1 MKQLI
6 LVAILACSFFSLGQV
21 KVNITKQDVG
31 DLEPYSARY
40 VDLTL
45 TNTGQKQEWLLTVK
59 KTAEVSYIVSK
70 QIIDID
76 SSIIIRLHVNPNKKG
91 RFNYNV
97 DVFTSDRAEQVKVQL
112 TGNLSELPQTGSNS
126 LTQCPNFSDR
136 PGGGN
141 PNGFDLT
148 VVTIDKES
156 RDPLSKSNVTLIQNG
171 EAVWLKSTDRKGKIV
186 KDATLGLSYFYATH
200 EGYYPAELGAYIN
213 FKRNYIVV
221 ELEKDETIIE
231 PDPFP
236 TDIAVVEPPEEIVTE
251 TEIETAIETEVEIVI
266 EIEEQQE
273 VETHLEQELAIPDDT
288 PISVEAPPA
297 FNELDPEDFTDANFN
312 PINVVFVLDVS
323 SSMSGPDKMELMK
336 YSLYQLTDM
345 LRPQDKIGIVT
356 YSSKTRT
363 LLKSTTGENKDEIK
377 EIVRKLRPG
386 GFTSGGA
393 GIKAGYKLVEKATI
407 ENSVNHVIVITD
419 GAFNRNSDDYKKY
432 IRKYKKKG
440 INMSVV
446 GIKNKEKDEVEMK
459 DAATLGGGKYIP
471 IFKLVDAQNNLKQEI
486 RALTFKHS
494 VE

>member
-6 LVAILACSFFSLGQV
+6 LFSIVVCSFFSLGQV
-21 KVNITKQDVG
+21 KFNITKHDFG

-40 VDLTL
+40 VDLKL
-45 TNTGQKQEWLLTVK
+45 SNTGQKQEWLLTVK

-70 QIIDID
+70 QIIDQD

-91 RFNYNV
+91 RFSYNV
-97 DVFTSDRAEQVKVQL
+97 EVFTSDRAEPVKVKL
-112 TGNLSELPQTGSNS
+112 TGNLPELPQSGSNM

-136 PGGGN
+136 PSGGN

-156 RDPLSKSNVTLIQNG
+156 REPLGKSSVTLIQNG
-171 EAVWLKSTDRKGKIV
+171 EAVWMKSTDKKGKIV
-186 KDATLGLSYFYATH
+186 KGATLGLSYFYATH
-200 EGYYPAELGAYIN
+200 EDYYPAELGAYIN

-221 ELEKDETIIE
+221 ELEKDKTIIV

-236 TDIAVVEPPEEIVTE
+236 TDIALVDPPEEETE
-251 TEIETAIETEVEIVI
+251 TIIDSDSNREK
-266 EIEEQQE
+266 EQIE
-273 VETHLEQELAIPDDT
+273 VETHLEEELAIPEDT
-288 PISVEAPPA
+288 PINVEAPPA
-297 FNELDPEDFTDANFN
+297 FNELDPEDFTEANFK

-323 SSMSGPDKMELMK
+323 SSMSGADRMELMK

-356 YSSKTRT
+356 YSSKTRV
-363 LLKSTTGENKDEIK
+363 LLGSTSGEDKEKIK
-377 EIVRKLRPG
+377 EVVRKLRPG
-386 GFTSGGA
+386 GYTSGGA
-393 GIKAGYKLVEKATI
+393 GIKSGYRLVNRRKI
-407 ENSVNHVIVITD
+407 EGGVNHVIVITD

-432 IRKYKKKG
+432 VRKYKKKG
-440 INMSVV
+440 INLSVV
-446 GIKNKEKDEVEMK
+446 GIKNKEKAEAEMR
-459 DAATLGGGKYIP
+459 DAAKLGGGNYIP
-471 IFKLVDAQNNLKQEI
+471 IFKLADAQHNLKQEI

>member
-1 MKQLI
+1 MKQFI
-6 LVAILACSFFSLGQV
+6 LFSILLCSFFTLGQV
-21 KVNITKQDVG
+21 KFNITKHDFG

-40 VDLTL
+40 VDLKL

-91 RFNYNV
+91 RFTYNV
-97 DVFTSDRAEQVKVQL
+97 DVFTSDRAEPVKVKL
-112 TGNLSELPQTGSNS
+112 TGNLSELPQNGSNM

-156 RDPLSKSNVTLIQNG
+156 KEPLGKSNVTLIQNG
-171 EAVWLKSTDRKGKIV
+171 EAVWLKSTDKKGKIV

-200 EGYYPAELGAYIN
+200 DGYYPAELGAYIN

-221 ELEKDETIIE
+221 ELEKDQTIIE

-236 TDIAVVEPPEEIVTE
+236 TDIAVVEPPEE
-251 TEIETAIETEVEIVI
+251 EIII
-266 EIEEQQE
+266 EIDEPEE
-273 VETHLEQELAIPDDT
+273 VETHLEHELTIPEDT
-288 PISVEAPPA
+288 PINVEAPPA
-297 FNELDPEDFTDANFN
+297 FNELDPEDFTDVNFK

-323 SSMSGPDKMELMK
+323 SSMRSADKMELMK

-345 LRPQDKIGIVT
+345 LRSQDRIGIVT
-356 YSSKTRT
+356 YSSKTRV
-363 LLKSTTGENKDEIK
+363 LLKSTTGDNKDEIK
-377 EIVRKLRPG
+377 ETVRKLRPG
-386 GFTSGGA
+386 GYTSGGA
-393 GIKAGYKLVEKATI
+393 GIKSGYKLVSRAKI
-407 ENSVNHVIVITD
+407 EHGVNHVIVITD

-432 IRKYKKKG
+432 VRKYKRKG
-440 INMSVV
+440 INLSVV
-446 GIKNKEKDEVEMK
+446 GIKNKEKDEVEMR
-459 DAATLGGGKYIP
+459 DAAKLGGGRYIP

>member
-1 MKQLI
+1 MKQFILFLI
-6 LVAILACSFFSLGQV
+6 IFYSFFSLGQV
-21 KVNITKQDVG
+21 NFNITKHDFG

-40 VDLTL
+40 VDLKL

-91 RFNYNV
+91 RFTYNV
-97 DVFTSDRAEQVKVQL
+97 DVFTSDRADPIKVKL
-112 TGNLSELPQTGSNS
+112 TGNLAELSQDGSNM

-141 PNGFDLT
+141 PNDFDLT

-156 RDPLSKSNVTLIQNG
+156 KEPLGKSNVTLIQNG
-171 EAVWLKSTDRKGKIV
+171 EAVWLKSTDKKGKIV

-200 EGYYPAELGAYIN
+200 DGYYPAELGAYVN

-221 ELEKDETIIE
+221 EMEKHETILE

-236 TDIAVVEPPEEIVTE
+236 TDIAVIEPPEERI
-251 TEIETAIETEVEIVI
+251 II
-266 EIEEQQE
+266 EIEEPNE
-273 VETHLEQELAIPDDT
+273 VETHLEEELAIPEDT
-288 PISVEAPPA
+288 PINVQAPPA
-297 FNELDPEDFTDANFN
+297 FYELDPEDFTEANFK

-323 SSMSGPDKMELMK
+323 SSMRSADKMELMK

-356 YSSKTRT
+356 YSSKTRI
-363 LLKSTTGENKDEIK
+363 LLRSTSGEQKDKIK
-377 EIVRKLRPG
+377 EEVRKLRPG
-386 GFTSGGA
+386 GYTAGGA
-393 GIKAGYKLVEKATI
+393 GIKSGYKLVNRAKLEDGA
-407 ENSVNHVIVITD
+407 NHVIVITD
-419 GAFNRNSDDYKKY
+419 GAFNRSSDDYKKY
-432 IRKYKKKG
+432 VRKYKRKG
-440 INMSVV
+440 INLSVV
-446 GIKNKEKDEVEMK
+446 GIKNKDKDELEMK
-459 DAATLGGGKYIP
+459 DAAKLGGGNYIP

-494 VE
+494 LK